1 MLLVALGTAACMI
14 LPALAYILVV
24 VALGHFNPNKPN
36 DQLLIAQAV
45 TYVPWG
51 LFLLAVLP
59 RLSRTSLHALG
70 FRTPNARDLA
80 FAFGGAVAMWALVT
94 IVGGTVVSLT
104 HRHTT
109 EAAVALLQQLRT
121 VPEKMLY
128 VAIAVALAPMLE
140 ELTFRVF
147 VFNALT
153 RYVSVPA
160 AALGSALV
168 FGLVHAQA
176 RTKEE
181 LIGQLL
187 SVSIPLILGGLVLA
201 FVYAKTHCYWAN
213 VITHGTFN
221 AVTVVAVMFL
231 HAK

>member
-1 MLLVALGTAACMI
+1 VLLVALGTAACMI
-14 LPALAYILVV
+14 LPALAYIV
-24 VALGHFNPNKPN
+24 VAFSLGHFDPGKPN

-45 TYVPWG
+45 TYVPWAA
-51 LFLLAVLP
+51 FLLVVLP
-59 RLSRTSLHALG
+59 RLSRTSLRALG
-70 FRTPNARDLA
+70 FRWPVSRDVGIAL
-80 FAFGGAVAMWALVT
+80 GGALAMWLVVT
-94 IVGGTVVSLT
+94 LVGGTIVTLT

-121 VPEKMLY
+121 PAEKALY
-128 VAIAVALAPMLE
+128 VTIAVALAPMLE

-147 VFNALT
+147 IFNALT

-160 AALGSALV
+160 AALGSAIV

-176 RTKEE
+176 KTKEE

-187 SVSIPLILGGLVLA
+187 TVSIPLILGGIVLA
-201 FVYAKTHCYWAN
+201 YVYTTTRCYWAN

-221 AVTVVAVMFL
+221 AVTIVAVMFL